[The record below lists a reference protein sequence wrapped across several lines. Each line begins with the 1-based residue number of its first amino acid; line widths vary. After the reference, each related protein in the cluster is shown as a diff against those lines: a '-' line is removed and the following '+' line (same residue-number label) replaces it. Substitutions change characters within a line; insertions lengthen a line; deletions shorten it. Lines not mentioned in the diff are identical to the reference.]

1 MFGLKRLEISHA
13 DGVVHLPQPSGPEAF
28 NSQNVFFYGFVSSV
42 TLPKKKERLAEGTAP
57 NTPGSWTLYLSLPL
71 SLHRV

>member
-28 NSQNVFFYGFVSSV
+28 NSQNVFF
-42 TLPKKKERLAEGTAP
+42 
-57 NTPGSWTLYLSLPL
+57 
-71 SLHRV
+71 